1 MKNELQT
8 IKIMLDYLQGPIWL
22 SDSETGEPI
31 TGISIIDTDPIIKEL
46 NYKCSEL
53 YNSYYEFDSHGEACW
68 FNSEKEKADK
78 DIMLDLI
85 SQLISRLNE
94 LNDGSYVVEDLET
107 ERLKAL

>member
-22 SDSETGEPI
+22 SDSGTGEPI

-68 FNSEKEKADK
+68 FNSEQEKADR
-78 DIMLDLI
+78 DIMLDWI
-85 SQLISRLNE
+85 SQLVSRLNE

-107 ERLKAL
+107 ERLKSL

>member
-68 FNSEKEKADK
+68 FNSEQEKADR
-78 DIMLDLI
+78 DVMLDWI
-85 SQLISRLNE
+85 SQLVSRLNE